1 MSGVSTSP
9 LTSQSQASPT
19 RYFVLIPLRDVGD
32 FVYFRELGYGNL
44 VSKITGKGGIPADYD
59 VRPFLPGD
67 DQSTFQG
74 TNPATYYAPDWSI
87 TAAKAGV
94 DTSGTFD
101 GAGNPILTGQM
112 PQDRFLILYG
122 TEVQTPGTPPEIAW
136 KFTTGSNIKT
146 GWMLQDILGWE
157 YPRCSTLQQPIWGPS
172 ELIGHYLI
180 TVAAAPVVDVHYT
193 LWAEPQGT
201 TITASSVRA

>member
-19 RYFVLIPLRDVGD
+19 RYFVLNPLRDVGD
-32 FVYFRELGYGNL
+32 FVYYRELAYGNL

-74 TNPATYYAPDWSI
+74 SPTTNYAPDWSI
-87 TAAKAGV
+87 LAANVTVTNGQ
-94 DTSGTFD
+94 FD

-112 PQDRFLILYG
+112 PQDRFLILFG

-146 GWMLQDILGWE
+146 GWMLQDVLGWE
-157 YPRCSTLQQPIWGPS
+157 YPRCATLQMPTWGPS
-172 ELIGHYLI
+172 ELIGQYLI
-180 TVAAAPVVDVHYT
+180 AVAQAAVVDVHYS